1 MELRELTV
9 DDWSALRDLRL
20 HALRSELGLFFVHP
34 DDEAKRSDEDWM
46 TLARGDDAHQVFG
59 LFEGERLVGMTGI
72 FTDRD
77 DPSGRTAGFGMT
89 YLMPEFR
96 GQGIAARLYE
106 TRLAWVRARPKF
118 ERVTVGH
125 RRSNDA
131 SRRSIEKFGFR
142 YVESIPHRWPD
153 GSDEDDVCYELRLRP
168 ETDEGKQSAGEQ
180 DASMAVIGRSL
191 AVVEGVA
198 TAFWVGASAGFAF
211 VSAPVT
217 AHQANDLDLQAK
229 ITGVSLARLANVTA
243 VAGGIALGCAA
254 LRAALDADHRSNDLA
269 RLALGGVA
277 LGLVAFHQNTIVPR
291 MTALQQAMGGSFR
304 DVPSDDPNRI
314 AYRAAHKESTRV
326 FGGALLAGISQIG
339 LGATR

>member
-1 MELRELTV
+1 MNQTLDLRELTA
-9 DDWSALRDLRL
+9 DDWAALRDLRL
-20 HALRSELGLFFVHP
+20 HALRSELGLFFKHP
-34 DDEAKRSDEDWM
+34 DEEAERTDEEWRA
-46 TLARGDDAHQVFG
+46 LARGDDTHQLFG

-77 DPSGRTAGFGMT
+77 LDPSGRTAGFGMS
-89 YLMPEFR
+89 YILPEFR
-96 GQGIAARLYE
+96 GRGLAARFYE
-106 TRLAWVRARPKF
+106 ARLAWVRARPRF

-142 YVESIPHRWPD
+142 YVESIPHHWPD
-153 GSDEDDVCYELRLRP
+153 DTDDDDVCYELHLRP
-168 ETDEGKQSAGEQ
+168 KDGNMRVLGGT
-180 DASMAVIGRSL
+180 L
-191 AVVEGVA
+191 AIVEGVA

-217 AHQANDLDLQAK
+217 AHEANDLDLQAK
-229 ITGVSLARLANVTA
+229 ITGVSLARLANVTN

-254 LRAALDADHRSNDLA
+254 LRAALDPEHRSNDLA
-269 RLALGGVA
+269 RLAAGGLA
-277 LGLVAFHQNTIVPR
+277 LGLIAFHQNAIVPR

-304 DVPSDDPNRI
+304 DVPSDDPKRI
-314 AYRAAHKESTRV
+314 AYRAVHKESTRV
-326 FGGALLAGISQIG
+326 FGGALLAGITQIG